1 MHLKNISLT
10 NDGLNIEFQNGAK
23 DCFPYI
29 WLRDHCKDIENWD
42 ERSNQRKLFTA
53 LVDPNIKIEETKIIE
68 DNKKIEVKWP
78 DMNKSIYYSGDF
90 LYKNSLE
97 NISSNSGEALWDKQ
111 SINKAKL
118 EIKFDELEKNEGFKN
133 LLQTIK
139 TYGFSIINNCPTE
152 MKTVEDI
159 ANKIGY
165 VRNSIFGDL
174 WSFESN
180 TEMADSAYTQEEL
193 RPHTDG
199 TYNHDAPGLQLLLCC
214 EYEAEGGESIMV
226 DGFKIAQILRE
237 KHGTSYNIL
246 SEIDIPGRYF
256 GDGVELIAKR
266 PVFKFKNEKLIQVSF
281 NNYDRGDFRLP
292 NNKINDFYTAIRAF
306 DKLANA
312 KEMQWRQILK
322 PGQLLIFNNWRVL
335 HGRSEFSGKRKM
347 SGCYINKEDFESVC
361 RMNSIY

>member
-1 MHLKNISLT
+1 MQLKNISLT

-226 DGFKIAQILRE
+226 DGFKIAKILRE
-237 KHGTSYNIL
+237 NHGTSYNIL

-266 PVFKFKNEKLIQVSF
+266 PVFKFRNKKLIQVSF

-292 NNKINDFYTAIRAF
+292 NNKINDFYAAIRAF

-361 RMNSIY
+361 RMNSIH

>member
-1 MHLKNISLT
+1 
-10 NDGLNIEFQNGAK
+10 
-23 DCFPYI
+23 
-29 WLRDHCKDIENWD
+29 
-42 ERSNQRKLFTA
+42 
-53 LVDPNIKIEETKIIE
+53 
-68 DNKKIEVKWP
+68 
-78 DMNKSIYYSGDF
+78 
-90 LYKNSLE
+90 
-97 NISSNSGEALWDKQ
+97 
-111 SINKAKL
+111 
-118 EIKFDELEKNEGFKN
+118 
-133 LLQTIK
+133 
-139 TYGFSIINNCPTE
+139 
-152 MKTVEDI
+152 
-159 ANKIGY
+159 
-165 VRNSIFGDL
+165 
-174 WSFESN
+174 
-180 TEMADSAYTQEEL
+180 MADSAYTQEEL

-237 KHGTSYNIL
+237 NYGTSYNIL

-361 RMNSIY
+361 RMNNIY

>member
-29 WLRDHCKDIENWD
+29 WLRDHCKDIENWA

-78 DMNKSIYYSGDF
+78 DMNKSVHYSGDF

-111 SINKAKL
+111 SINKAEI

-226 DGFKIAQILRE
+226 DGFKIAKILRE
-237 KHGTSYNIL
+237 NHGTSYNIL

-266 PVFKFKNEKLIQVSF
+266 PVFKFRNKKLIQVSF

-292 NNKINDFYTAIRAF
+292 NNKINDFYAAIRAF

>member
-78 DMNKSIYYSGDF
+78 DMNKSVHYSGDF
-90 LYKNSLE
+90 LYKNSHK
-97 NISSNSGEALWDKQ
+97 NISSNSGEVLWNNQ
-111 SINKAKL
+111 SINNAEL
-118 EIKFDELEKNEGFKN
+118 EIKFDELDKNEGFKN
-133 LLQTIK
+133 LLQIIK

-237 KHGTSYNIL
+237 NHGTSYNIL

-266 PVFKFKNEKLIQVSF
+266 PVFKFRNKKLIQVSF

-292 NNKINDFYTAIRAF
+292 NNKINDFYAAIRAF

>member
-53 LVDPNIKIEETKIIE
+53 LLDPNIKIEETKIIE

-78 DMNKSIYYSGDF
+78 DMNKSVHYSGDF

-111 SINKAKL
+111 SINKAEL

-226 DGFKIAQILRE
+226 DGFKIAKILRE
-237 KHGTSYNIL
+237 NHGTSYNIL

-266 PVFKFKNEKLIQVSF
+266 PVFKFSNKKLIQVSF

-292 NNKINDFYTAIRAF
+292 NNKINDFYAAIRAF

>member
-1 MHLKNISLT
+1 
-10 NDGLNIEFQNGAK
+10 
-23 DCFPYI
+23 
-29 WLRDHCKDIENWD
+29 
-42 ERSNQRKLFTA
+42 
-53 LVDPNIKIEETKIIE
+53 
-68 DNKKIEVKWP
+68 
-78 DMNKSIYYSGDF
+78 
-90 LYKNSLE
+90 
-97 NISSNSGEALWDKQ
+97 
-111 SINKAKL
+111 
-118 EIKFDELEKNEGFKN
+118 
-133 LLQTIK
+133 
-139 TYGFSIINNCPTE
+139 
-152 MKTVEDI
+152 
-159 ANKIGY
+159 
-165 VRNSIFGDL
+165 
-174 WSFESN
+174 
-180 TEMADSAYTQEEL
+180 
-193 RPHTDG
+193 
-199 TYNHDAPGLQLLLCC
+199 
-214 EYEAEGGESIMV
+214 MV

-237 KHGTSYNIL
+237 NHGTSYKIL

-266 PVFKFKNEKLIQVSF
+266 PVFKFRNKKLIQVSF

>member
-1 MHLKNISLT
+1 
-10 NDGLNIEFQNGAK
+10 
-23 DCFPYI
+23 
-29 WLRDHCKDIENWD
+29 
-42 ERSNQRKLFTA
+42 
-53 LVDPNIKIEETKIIE
+53 
-68 DNKKIEVKWP
+68 
-78 DMNKSIYYSGDF
+78 MNKSVHYSGDF
-90 LYKNSLE
+90 LYKNSE
-97 NISSNSGEALWDKQ
+97 KNISSTSGEALWNKQ
-111 SINKAKL
+111 SINNAEL
-118 EIKFDELEKNEGFKN
+118 EIKFDELDKNEGFKN
-133 LLQTIK
+133 LLQTII

-180 TEMADSAYTQEEL
+180 TDMADSAYTQEEL

-214 EYEAEGGESIMV
+214 EYEAEGGESIIV
-226 DGFKIAQILRE
+226 DGFKIAKILRE
-237 KHGTSYNIL
+237 NHGTSYNIL

-266 PVFKFKNEKLIQVSF
+266 PVFKFRNKKLIQVSF

-292 NNKINDFYTAIRAF
+292 NNKINDFYAAIRAF

>member
-1 MHLKNISLT
+1 MKFVLI
-10 NDGLNIEFQNGAK
+10 
-23 DCFPYI
+23 
-29 WLRDHCKDIENWD
+29 
-42 ERSNQRKLFTA
+42 
-53 LVDPNIKIEETKIIE
+53 
-68 DNKKIEVKWP
+68 
-78 DMNKSIYYSGDF
+78 F
-90 LYKNSLE
+90 L
-97 NISSNSGEALWDKQ
+97 
-111 SINKAKL
+111 
-118 EIKFDELEKNEGFKN
+118 
-133 LLQTIK
+133 K

-237 KHGTSYNIL
+237 NHGTSYNIL

-347 SGCYINKEDFESVC
+347 SGCYINREDFESVC

>member
-1 MHLKNISLT
+1 
-10 NDGLNIEFQNGAK
+10 
-23 DCFPYI
+23 
-29 WLRDHCKDIENWD
+29 
-42 ERSNQRKLFTA
+42 
-53 LVDPNIKIEETKIIE
+53 
-68 DNKKIEVKWP
+68 
-78 DMNKSIYYSGDF
+78 MNKSVHYSGDF

-111 SINKAKL
+111 SINKAEL

-174 WSFESN
+174 WNFESN

-226 DGFKIAQILRE
+226 DGFKIAKILRE
-237 KHGTSYNIL
+237 NHGTSYNIL

-266 PVFKFKNEKLIQVSF
+266 PVFKFRNKKLIQVSF

-292 NNKINDFYTAIRAF
+292 NNKINDFYNAIRAF

>member
-1 MHLKNISLT
+1 M
-10 NDGLNIEFQNGAK
+10 E
-23 DCFPYI
+23 
-29 WLRDHCKDIENWD
+29 
-42 ERSNQRKLFTA
+42 
-53 LVDPNIKIEETKIIE
+53 
-68 DNKKIEVKWP
+68 
-78 DMNKSIYYSGDF
+78 
-90 LYKNSLE
+90 
-97 NISSNSGEALWDKQ
+97 Q
-111 SINKAKL
+111 SINNAEL
-118 EIKFDELEKNEGFKN
+118 EIKFDELDKNEGFKN
-133 LLQTIK
+133 LLQIIK

-226 DGFKIAQILRE
+226 DGFKIAKILRE
-237 KHGTSYNIL
+237 NHGTSYNIL

-266 PVFKFKNEKLIQVSF
+266 PVFKFRNKKLIQVSF

-292 NNKINDFYTAIRAF
+292 NNKINDFYAAIRAF